1 MSNTPKPSPAMF
13 AGRRPSGPAYR
24 VFTVAPAY
32 GGGLIVTDGAK
43 VEAVAI
49 KAANTSI
56 SAVLIGEEGRGRER
70 AVLPCPAVPEGE
82 RLMAAS
88 VGASQS
94 GKPRLNSAQGALSSD
109 AAVVVLRTSMG
120 FRGGNAH
127 TGEPVGWKCRCGASG
142 SDATPDTCPQ
152 CAASRTGYSGPRRE
166 FAPFPGEIIAR
177 GRIAQGDAGRMGS
190 GEQLVVV
197 LKRGAVFRI
206 RIFSD
211 GRSRP
216 SVYYGH
222 WDGEHVVLMTAEER
236 ELLMD
241 AQAEESTT
249 APVTDPQ
256 GDDGLELL
264 RMQLGA
270 WRAAMSREHRTV
282 RNTPE
287 ARRVRDLVGA
297 ALRGGREAELKAAH
311 RAAASVRGTS
321 LASFKLSQTSFRETP
336 VATSQVAAQIPE
348 EPLADWE
355 RELYETAGLM

>member
-32 GGGLIVTDGAK
+32 GGGLVVTDGAK

-56 SAVLIGEEGRGRER
+56 SAVIIGEEGRGRER

-88 VGASQS
+88 VGTSQS
-94 GKPRLNSAQGALSSD
+94 GKPRLNAAQGAPSPD
-109 AAVVVLRTSMG
+109 ETIIVFRTPMG
-120 FRGGNAH
+120 VRGGNAH
-127 TGEPVGWKCRCGASG
+127 TGEPVGWKCPCGASG

-177 GRIAQGDAGRMGS
+177 GRIAEGDAGRMGS
-190 GEQLVVV
+190 GEQLVAVV
-197 LKRGAVFRI
+197 KKNAVFRI

-211 GRSRP
+211 GRRRP
-216 SVYYGH
+216 SVYYGN

-241 AQAEESTT
+241 AQAEGTT
-249 APVTDPQ
+249 AHVVDPG

-264 RMQLGA
+264 REQLGA
-270 WRAAMSREHRTV
+270 WLTAMGREHRNV

-297 ALRGGREAELKAAH
+297 ALRGGRETELKAAH
-311 RAAASVRGTS
+311 RAATSVRGTS

-348 EPLADWE
+348 ESLADWE
-355 RELYETAGLM
+355 RELYAEAGLV